1 MSAKDPDEEARRLAA
16 ESLDSDDPTG
26 WFERLYTAAAHGEAD
41 VPWDRRAPHRLLVE
55 WARARG
61 LDGGGLDGGGL
72 DGGGRRALVVGCGLG
87 EDAEYVAGLGF
98 DTVAFD
104 IAPTA
109 VRAAR
114 DRFPGSPVR
123 YLTADLLDP
132 PAEWRQAFDLVV
144 ESLTVQA
151 LPRALRPAATARVAG
166 MVAPGGTLVVIAGAR
181 DEQDGR
187 ADGPPWPLTRAD
199 VEAFAASGLRTV
211 RIEDIRD
218 AADPGVRRWRAEFTL
233 P

>member
-55 WARARG
+55 WARAR
-61 LDGGGLDGGGL
+61 GL

-199 VEAFAASGLRTV
+199 VEAFAVSGLRTV